1 MQECRLSLH
10 NPSCY
15 AIALFKDTMHSMAVA
30 SGPAGPVLAGPV
42 FERVFGIAHAQNS
55 NSVKNPKTTIM
66 HVPVNAYLP
75 PAAQL

>member
-1 MQECRLSLH
+1 MAESLQLT
-10 NPSCY
+10 NIIVS
-15 AIALFKDTMHSMAVA
+15 LGTESMAVA

-42 FERVFGIAHAQNS
+42 FEIIFGIAHAQNS
-55 NSVKNPKTTIM
+55 NNGKTTIM